1 MNQQFLQKIKN
12 PFLQAFLVLVLFCL
26 SYLVSRGFEAEQRI
40 AWTLAIAFLLL
51 YILYNVMIG
60 LAIDQGPYYWI
71 YSLAGFAGLIFAFI
85 LLAQRFS
92 GLRMDEAGS
101 YRWLFFIF
109 CPIYLLFIAMITI
122 IKKIVQMA
130 EKEDQRFDN
139 QN

>member
-1 MNQQFLQKIKN
+1 MYQQFLLKIKN
-12 PFLQAFLVLVLFCL
+12 PFLQAFVVLVLFCL

-60 LAIDQGPYYWI
+60 LAI

-109 CPIYLLFIAMITI
+109 CPIYLLLIAMITI